1 MRVGLIALEE
11 MDEFVVVY
19 TTLPKRRKARQIGR
33 VLVQERLVACAN
45 IFKIDSIFNWKGETE
60 EVGEYALLMKTRAE
74 LYSQA
79 EERIKE
85 LHPYEV
91 PAIVCFPLVGGSEE
105 FFQWIRA
112 GTGEPRE
119 EN

>member
-1 MRVGLIALEE
+1 MRADLIALKK
-11 MDEFVVVY
+11 MDEFVVLY
-19 TTLPKRRKARQIGR
+19 TTLPKRRKARQIAR

-45 IFKIDSIFNWKGETE
+45 IFKIDSIFTWEGETE

-79 EERIKE
+79 ETRIKE

-91 PAIVCFPLVGGSEE
+91 PAIVCFPLAGGSEKYLH
-105 FFQWIRA
+105 WIRSE
-112 GTGEPRE
+112 TGKPKE
-119 EN
+119 ED